1 MEEVQKGETGM
12 SVGKDKSINTVID
25 NLLEGMSGLISSK
38 TVVGDPV
45 TVGDTIIVPLVEVSF
60 GAGGGAA
67 AGAKSGEGSAGG
79 MHGKM
84 SPAAVLVIRNGITRL
99 VSVKDQNTIAKL
111 LDMAPDVIDRFLN
124 RGSDDIEND
133 EALNMA
139 FPEEKEESGN

>member
-1 MEEVQKGETGM
+1 M
-12 SVGKDKSINTVID
+12 SGKDNSVNTVIE
-25 NLLEGMSGLISSK
+25 NLLDGMHGLISSK

-99 VSVKDQNTIAKL
+99 VSVKDQNTITKL
-111 LDMAPDVIDRFLN
+111 LDMAPDVIDRFMN
-124 RGSDDIEND
+124 SKEEEVTNE
-133 EALNMA
+133 EAKNMV
-139 FPEEKEESGN
+139 FPEETKEGDQ